1 MMLGGLLD
9 IDEKDYLSDKFYDEY
24 KLFTPLLDAEENWI
38 IPLHQI
44 FENKNIDCW
53 WVKHLPVVEFKSH
66 NKFQN

>member
-1 MMLGGLLD
+1 MLGGILD
-9 IDEKDYLSDKFYDEY
+9 EEERLYLSDKFYDEC
-24 KLFTPLLDAEENWI
+24 KPFTPVLDAEETWI

-66 NKFQN
+66 NKYQN